1 MKKNI
6 KYLILGLLIISIFTS
21 CDNDA
26 TNGILSNIV
35 NSEEKT
41 TYEINAVTRA
51 SDDTKYYSVES
62 DGIYS
67 TLTSDNG
74 RTKILDTSNY
84 QNVKSIYFDDTNIY
98 FVSNNGL
105 HYFNAIT
112 DPLGATSDI
121 NTDGTLYS
129 LTSNGY
135 VIAKDTNYYVHKITG
150 TLDISENVIFGDSTD
165 DLATSVSVG
174 TGLIMQTIN
183 YNENDDTYTFDYF
196 YTADGTSVVPLLTDQ
211 DNKIVAAVNMGGDL
225 YCVLDDASLIKID
238 YTTTPLSPSKVEL
251 YNNSNDNY
259 SFNHES
265 QSMFIDNK
273 FLITFDSSNYVLLY
287 DVTDTVTDSGFVS
300 LTEGF
305 ANVIRNTSDVVGLFE
320 VTADSKYYVATN
332 INGYYTLNIT
342 NSTDLDDDDSTYSS
356 CVSDFE

>member
-6 KYLILGLLIISIFTS
+6 KNLILGLLIISIFTS

-41 TYEINAVTRA
+41 TYEINAVARA
-51 SDDTKYYSVES
+51 SGNSKYYSVEA

-67 TLTSDNG
+67 TLTSDNS

-98 FVSNNGL
+98 FVSDNGL
-105 HYFNAIT
+105 HYFDATTTLVDPIT
-112 DPLGATSDI
+112 TA
-121 NTDGTLYS
+121 GTLYS

-135 VIAKDTNYYVHKITG
+135 VIAKDTDYYVHKITG
-150 TLDISENVIFGDSTD
+150 TSDISKSVTFGISTD

-196 YTADGTSVVPLLTDQ
+196 YTADGTSVDPLLTDQ
-211 DNKIVAAVNMGGDL
+211 ANKIVAAANMGGDL
-225 YCVLDDASLIKID
+225 YCVLDDASLIKINI
-238 YTTTPLSPSKVEL
+238 LSPSKDEL
-251 YNNSNDNY
+251 YNNSNTNY

-287 DVTDTVTDSGFVS
+287 DVTDTETDSGFVS

-342 NSTDLDDDDSTYSS
+342 NSTDLDDNDSTYSS
-356 CVSDFE
+356 CVSDFK

>member
-6 KYLILGLLIISIFTS
+6 KYLILSLLIISIFTS

-51 SDDTKYYSVES
+51 SDNSKYYSVEA

-67 TLTSDNG
+67 TLTSDNN

-98 FVSNNGL
+98 FVSDNGL
-105 HYFNAIT
+105 HYFDATTN
-112 DPLGATSDI
+112 PVGATSDI
-121 NTDGTLYS
+121 TTAGTLYS

-135 VIAKDTNYYVHKITG
+135 VIAKGTNYYVHKIANTSN
-150 TLDISENVIFGDSTD
+150 ISESVTFGDNTD
-165 DLATSVSVG
+165 DLATSVPVG
-174 TGLIMQTIN
+174 SGLIMQTIN
-183 YNENDDTYTFDYF
+183 YNESNDTYTFDYF
-196 YTADGTSVVPLLTDQ
+196 YTADGTSVATLLTDQ
-211 DNKIVAAVNMGGDL
+211 ANKIVAAVNFGGDL
-225 YCVLDDASLIKID
+225 YCVLDNASLIKINIS
-238 YTTTPLSPSKVEL
+238 SPSKVEL
-251 YNNSNDNY
+251 YNNSNTNY

-265 QSMFIDNK
+265 QSMFINNK

-287 DVTDTVTDSGFVS
+287 DVTNAATDSGFVS
-300 LTEGF
+300 LSEGF